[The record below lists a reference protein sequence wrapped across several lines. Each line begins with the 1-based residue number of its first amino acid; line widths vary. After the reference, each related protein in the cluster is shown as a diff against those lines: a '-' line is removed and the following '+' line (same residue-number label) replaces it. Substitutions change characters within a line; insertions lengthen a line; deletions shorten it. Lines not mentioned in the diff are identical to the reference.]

1 MNTQLKSEQMLSR
14 KGLSARWEI
23 SVPTLKRREAAGTL
37 PYLKLG
43 RAVRYRL
50 SDIERIEREAEVA

>member
-1 MNTQLKSEQMLSR
+1 MISR
-14 KGLSARWEI
+14 KGLAARWEL
-23 SVPTLKRREAAGTL
+23 SVPTLKRRELAGTL